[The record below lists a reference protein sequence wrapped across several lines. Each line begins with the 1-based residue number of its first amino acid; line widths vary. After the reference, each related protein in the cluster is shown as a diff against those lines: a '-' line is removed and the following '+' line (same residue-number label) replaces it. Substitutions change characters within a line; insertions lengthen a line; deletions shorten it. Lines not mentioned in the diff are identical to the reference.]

1 MSLIQQLEWRYA
13 TKKMSGDK
21 VPADKLQNIL
31 RATQL
36 SASSYGLQ
44 PYTILVIEDAAT
56 KEKLAPAAY
65 NQPQIIA
72 SSQLLVFCAWADITE
87 KQIAA
92 YVENIANIR
101 NIDAEHLAGFKA
113 MMEGTITKLTVEQ
126 KQTWAS
132 KQIYIALGTALIA
145 AAAEEVDATP
155 MEGFN
160 AQQFDE
166 ILGLTAKGLKSVV
179 ILPLG
184 YRAADDQLASLAK
197 VRRHQSELFQF
208 I

>member
-13 TKKMSGDK
+13 TKQMSGEK
-21 VPADKLQNIL
+21 VPAEKLNTIL

-65 NQPQIIA
+65 NQPQIVA
-72 SSQLLVFCAWADITE
+72 SSQLLVFCAWTDITE
-87 KQIAA
+87 KEIAA
-92 YVENIANIR
+92 YIENIAKTR

-113 MMEGTITKLTVEQ
+113 MMEGTIGNLTVEQ

-132 KQIYIALGTALIA
+132 KQIYIALGTALVA
-145 AAAEEVDATP
+145 AASEKVDATP

-160 AQQFDE
+160 AQQFDD
-166 ILGLTAKGLKSVV
+166 ILGLAAKGLKSVV

-184 YRAADDQLASLAK
+184 YRAADDQLASTAK
-197 VRRHQSELFQF
+197 VSR
-208 I
+208 

>member
-44 PYTILVIEDAAT
+44 PYTILVIEDVAT

-72 SSQLLVFCAWADITE
+72 SSQLLVFCAWTDITE
-87 KQIAA
+87 KEIAA
-92 YVENIANIR
+92 YVENIANTR

-113 MMEGTITKLTVEQ
+113 MMEGTITNLTVEQ
-126 KQTWAS
+126 KQAWAS
-132 KQIYIALGTALIA
+132 KQIYIALGTALVA

-184 YRAADDQLASLAK
+184 YRAADDQLASAAK
-197 VRRHQSELFQF
+197 VRRDQSELFQF

>member
-1 MSLIQQLEWRYA
+1 
-13 TKKMSGDK
+13 
-21 VPADKLQNIL
+21 
-31 RATQL
+31 
-36 SASSYGLQ
+36 
-44 PYTILVIEDAAT
+44 
-56 KEKLAPAAY
+56 
-65 NQPQIIA
+65 
-72 SSQLLVFCAWADITE
+72 VFCAWADITE